1 MGATKRLIVV
11 IIKPGDTSGPCSWF
25 LAIVL
30 CDRTCQRSARA
41 AGLLT
46 EPSGSR
52 WICARCPSYLYS
64 ARKVAP
70 LSFSCASA
78 SGMPSQ
84 ILASIGFNGT
94 PGGIS
99 KRK

>member
-1 MGATKRLIVV
+1 MLDAVE
-11 IIKPGDTSGPCSWF
+11 PCHT
-25 LAIVL
+25 AVAV
-30 CDRTCQRSARA
+30 SARA
-41 AGLLT
+41 AGGLT

-52 WICARCPSYLYS
+52 WSCARCPSYLYS

-84 ILASIGFNGT
+84 ILASIGFSGT
-94 PGGIS
+94 PGDRPTAFS
-99 KRK
+99 LTSRKVAQRCVR